1 MGALVTPYSFIPI
14 PTTKYLD
21 YKTYICLF
29 SIILYMGVVLY
40 ASCLALHTV
49 TDLSIVA
56 LILIG
61 GFVGTVYTVMVS

>member
-1 MGALVTPYSFIPI
+1 M
-14 PTTKYLD
+14 
-21 YKTYICLF
+21 
-29 SIILYMGVVLY
+29 LY

-61 GFVGTVYTVMVS
+61 GFVGTVYTVMVSHFDAATFSITTLKVTLSIVSHSNIVT